1 MKLRSIKIE
10 KRFIPEWNKN
20 RELPAAEQV
29 IIYFKRIPGTSE
41 KSNYKSFKVNQ
52 KSDIEMIYNDQ
63 IMIAGL
69 VDRIENLE
77 IETAGETKKIK
88 TGLDLANANNSL
100 LGDLFTEI
108 RDYLFPDA
116 EELTEGE
123 SEA

>member
-1 MKLRSIKIE
+1 MILRSIKID
-10 KRFIPEWNKN
+10 KKLIPEWNKN
-20 RELPAAEQV
+20 RDLPVEEQV
-29 IIYFKRIPGTSE
+29 VIYFKRIPGTSE

-63 IMIAGL
+63 VMIAGL
-69 VDRIENLE
+69 VDKIENLE
-77 IETAGETKKIK
+77 INTGGDVKKIK
-88 TGLDLANANNSL
+88 TGIDLANANNSL

>member
-63 IMIAGL
+63 IMIGGL

-100 LGDLFTEI
+100 LGNLFTEI